1 MSSLHDRA
9 ADFLRPAEPTG
20 PVPPVEAVLFDFSN
34 TIFRLIDLEEWLRRF
49 AEAADRTDRLEAL
62 GSEAIAR
69 DLTETYRLPEV
80 QAAQKGRDL
89 SAERHRAAIY
99 AWWKE
104 VDFIRGA
111 EDTAYANLQAP
122 GSWVPFPD
130 TEPVLRAL
138 HAKGIKVGIVSDFAW
153 DPRVHLACLGLDGLV
168 GACVVSFEHG
178 REKPDPEL
186 FRLACEAL
194 GADPAATLMVGDNA
208 ARDGGAAAIG
218 ARAYILPARPG
229 TGERG
234 LVHVLDFLP

>member
-1 MSSLHDRA
+1 VSSLHDRA
-9 ADFLRPAEPTG
+9 TDFLRPAEPIG

-49 AEAADRTDRLEAL
+49 AEASDRSDRLEAL
-62 GSEAIAR
+62 GFEAIAR
-69 DLTETYRLPEV
+69 DLTEAYRLPEV
-80 QAAQKGRDL
+80 QAAQAGRDL
-89 SAERHRAAIY
+89 SAEQHRAAIY

-104 VDFIRGA
+104 VAFIRGA
-111 EDTAYANLQAP
+111 EDAAYATLRAP
-122 GSWVPFPD
+122 DSWVPFPD

-138 HAKGIKVGIVSDFAW
+138 RAKGIKVGIVSDFAW
-153 DPRVHLACLGLDGLV
+153 DLRVHLDHHGLGDLV
-168 GACVVSFEHG
+168 QAYVISYQHG

-186 FRLACEAL
+186 FGLACEQL
-194 GADPAATLMVGDNA
+194 GADPKATLMVGDNA

-234 LVHVLDFLP
+234 LAHVLDFLS